1 MQHLIGLMDELCR
14 PMPLHGMPD
23 PAQAEQEQQGEDQDR
38 GHPPTRIW
46 RKASAYCEGGK
57 RKVPAPRPAETCAE
71 EHLADRIGSSA
82 APADPTILAVV
93 ASIRLS
99 ADTRETTAPTVV
111 TRQDQASN
119 VARAPA
125 AVAVVSTASP

>member
-71 EHLADRIGSSA
+71 EHLADRIGIERRTGRSGHIGGGREHRA
-82 APADPTILAVV
+82 QRRYQGNDCANGRYAPRPGIEC
-93 ASIRLS
+93 R
-99 ADTRETTAPTVV
+99 
-111 TRQDQASN
+111 
-119 VARAPA
+119 
-125 AVAVVSTASP
+125 

>member
-1 MQHLIGLMDELCR
+1 MARSPTAAYPICEKCGTMSRAIEIQAMPDGDRARPSSQANGSRPPSQSPAASRWQHLIGLMDELCR

-57 RKVPAPRPAETCAE
+57 RKVPAP
-71 EHLADRIGSSA
+71 
-82 APADPTILAVV
+82 
-93 ASIRLS
+93 
-99 ADTRETTAPTVV
+99 
-111 TRQDQASN
+111 
-119 VARAPA
+119 
-125 AVAVVSTASP
+125 